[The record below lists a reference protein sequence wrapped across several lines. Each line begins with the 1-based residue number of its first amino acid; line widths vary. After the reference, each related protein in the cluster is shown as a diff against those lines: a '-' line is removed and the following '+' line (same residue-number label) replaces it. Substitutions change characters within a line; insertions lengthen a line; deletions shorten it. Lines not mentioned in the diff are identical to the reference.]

1 MIRLLSLLMIHKP
14 TTESWDS
21 HTIVAYHFCRND
33 IFTLLVNNLPFFNRS
48 GLCRER
54 KAYLVQLTPVIAERY
69 ANGIFELQCCHR
81 TRGLNIAR
89 HFFIISRIFLA
100 SSSPSAASLRISC
113 NISLPSFSLE
123 TAFLNKDFALLSFC
137 GTPLP
142 FM

>member
-100 SSSPSAASLRISC
+100 SSSPSAASLRRSARIVSP
-113 NISLPSFSLE
+113 SLSLRM
-123 TAFLNKDFALLSFC
+123 ARRSHFLACALSAA
-137 GTPLP
+137 TPLP
-142 FM
+142 LK